1 MEVGR
6 RSHCCD
12 MGGRGGSL
20 LAIWKGRLELV
31 REDGEKKSEYCVIQP
46 CEAARAERHEDDDVI
61 RRDALGGCSGD
72 ALDDCPTIDSP
83 RVLFW
88 RW

>member
-1 MEVGR
+1 M
-6 RSHCCD
+6 
-12 MGGRGGSL
+12 

-46 CEAARAERHEDDDVI
+46 CEAARAERHGSLVLATEHHDDDDVI

-72 ALDDCPTIDSP
+72 ALDDCPPIDSP
-83 RVLFW
+83 RMLFS